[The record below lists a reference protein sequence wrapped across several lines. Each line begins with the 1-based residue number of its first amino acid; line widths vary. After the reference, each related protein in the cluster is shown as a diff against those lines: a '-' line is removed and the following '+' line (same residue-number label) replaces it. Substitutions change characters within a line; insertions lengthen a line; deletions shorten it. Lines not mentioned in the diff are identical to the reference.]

1 MEKAKTSPP
10 AGLGGDTHK
19 KQVGLIAE
27 PQKPGEVE
35 EIEARSTSQS

>member
-10 AGLGGDTHK
+10 AGWEDTHK
-19 KQVGLIAE
+19 KQVGLRAE

-35 EIEARSTSQS
+35 EIEARITSQS